1 MVPCT
6 GVVGRMKRK
15 ENGDIPPVKNVKAKL
30 IDGKSQNVQV
40 SREFLKLSH
49 FPFQLKKSILVSIG
63 VLSFCNLSFNFFE

>member
-1 MVPCT
+1 MVPCA

-40 SREFLKLSH
+40 SRELFKIITLSIPVKEKH
-49 FPFQLKKSILVSIG
+49 FSFYWSSQLL
-63 VLSFCNLSFNFFE
+63 